1 MPTGVALRDARE
13 QLFGAAERILL
24 RDGPGALT
32 SRAVTT
38 EAGCAKGVL
47 HRHFAGFDEFLAEFV
62 MDRMDRLDGPAAA
75 LRGGAGT
82 GTVAGNLTKA
92 LTALYGSVA
101 VAIVGLVAA
110 RESLRTRLQQTW
122 PAGIPVVT
130 EAIITVA
137 DYLMFERA
145 LGRIADGADL
155 DVLAPTLVGAVH
167 MQYTRA
173 DGTPPDAATVGRIV
187 TTVIAGS
194 LPGRDSELC

>member
-1 MPTGVALRDARE
+1 VPTGVALRDARQ
-13 QLFGAAERILL
+13 QLFDAAERILL

-62 MDRMDRLDGPAAA
+62 LDRMGRMDSQAAA
-75 LRGGAGT
+75 LRDSAGT
-82 GTVAGNLTKA
+82 GTVAGNLTEA

-110 RESLRTRLQQTW
+110 RESLRARLSRDW

-130 EAIITVA
+130 EAMTMVA
-137 DYLMFERA
+137 GYLESERD
-145 LGRIADGADL
+145 LGRIAGGADIGM
-155 DVLAPTLVGAVH
+155 LAPTVVGAVH

-173 DGTPPDAATVGRIV
+173 EGTPPDAATVGRIV
-187 TTVIAGS
+187 TTVITGS
-194 LPGRDSELC
+194 LPGPGRQA